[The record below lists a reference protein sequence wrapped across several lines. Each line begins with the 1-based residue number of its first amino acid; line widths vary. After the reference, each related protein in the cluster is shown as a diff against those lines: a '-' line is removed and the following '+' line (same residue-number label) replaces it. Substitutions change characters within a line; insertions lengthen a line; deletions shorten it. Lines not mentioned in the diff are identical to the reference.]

1 MINKQTGYIN
11 KSGGTLIV
19 SLKKPYC
26 DILGWS
32 EHTRIVKEYDFVNK
46 TITIKEVE

>member
-26 DILGWS
+26 DIMGWNNG
-32 EHTRIVKEYDFVNK
+32 TQVVKEYDFKNK

>member
-19 SLKKPYC
+19 SLKKPYM
-26 DILGWS
+26 DIMNWG
-32 EHTRIVKEYDFVNK
+32 EHIRIVKEYDFVK
-46 TITIKEVE
+46 RQVVIREV